1 VTRPRTSSLVLFAAA
16 VLVFALLPLFVTDF
30 RAYELARVGIFVIA
44 LIGLNV
50 LTGFTGQ
57 ISLGHGA
64 FMAIG
69 AYTTAIIATRSDLN
83 DMLTIPIAGLVAGAI
98 GFLFGFPALRLAGV
112 YLALA
117 TFALA
122 VAIPSLAKYGRIE
135 EFTGGGGGLL
145 LDLRTTPFG
154 LPLSPDEWFY
164 YVCWGLAGILFVAG
178 WLLVSGRTG
187 RAFRAIRE
195 NELAAVSSGVGL
207 PTYKTLAFAVSAF
220 YAGVAGAL
228 YGISINYVNPD
239 TFPVALSIL
248 LLTGVVVGGLGTLVG
263 VLFGAFFIQYAPR
276 YAPDLL
282 DAILSP
288 FGFEIDPTASGAPA
302 VVYGIVLLVFLLVAP
317 TGIAGLL
324 ARVGRLLTLRRKR
337 PMIAP
342 RGRFTS
348 S

>member
-1 VTRPRTSSLVLFAAA
+1 MRPPTPRLVLLAA
-16 VLVFALLPLFVTDF
+16 VVLLVALVPRFVSDF

-69 AYTTAIIATRSDLN
+69 AYTTAIVATRYGVRDLW
-83 DMLTIPIAGLVAGAI
+83 TIPLAGLVSGAA

-122 VAIPSLAKYGRIE
+122 VAVPSLAKYERIE
-135 EFTGGGGGLL
+135 QLTGGGGGLL
-145 LDLRTTPFG
+145 LDLPATPFG
-154 LPLSPDEWFY
+154 LPFSASDWLY
-164 YVCWGLAGILFVAG
+164 YLCWGLAGVLFVAA
-178 WLLVSGRTG
+178 WLLVRGRTG

-207 PTYKTLAFAVSAF
+207 PTYKTFAFAVSAF
-220 YAGVAGAL
+220 YGGVAGAL

-248 LLTGVVVGGLGTLVG
+248 LLTGVVVGGLGSLAG
-263 VLFGAFFIQYAPR
+263 VLFGALFIQYLPI
-276 YAPDLL
+276 YAPDVL
-282 DAILSP
+282 DAVLSRL
-288 FGFEIDPTASGAPA
+288 GVNVDTTASGSPA
-302 VVYGIVLLVFLLVAP
+302 VLYGTVLLVFLLLAP
-317 TGIAGLL
+317 SGIAGVLRRGL
-324 ARVGRLLTLRRKR
+324 GALPLRRKR
-337 PMIAP
+337 PMIASG
-342 RGRFTS
+342 GRSTS

>member
-1 VTRPRTSSLVLFAAA
+1 MRPSWTSVALFAAS
-16 VLVFALLPLFVTDF
+16 VVVFALLPLYVSEF

-69 AYTTAIIATRSDLN
+69 AYTTAIIATRWGVRDL
-83 DMLTIPIAGLVAGAI
+83 LTIPVAGVVTGLA

-122 VAIPSLAKYGRIE
+122 VAVPSLAKYDRIE

-145 LDLRTTPFG
+145 LDLPSTPFG
-154 LPLSPDEWFY
+154 LPLSPSDWLY
-164 YVCWGLAGILFVAG
+164 YLCWGIAGVLFVAG
-178 WLLVSGRTG
+178 WLIVRGRTG

-220 YAGVAGAL
+220 YAGVAGSL
-228 YGISINYVNPD
+228 YAISINYVNPD

-248 LLTGVVVGGLGTLVG
+248 LLTGVVVGGLGTLAG
-263 VLFGAFFIQYAPR
+263 VVFGAFFIQYLPV

-282 DAILSP
+282 DAVLGPTP
-288 FGFEIDPTASGAPA
+288 FDVDTTASGAPA
-302 VVYGIVLLVFLLVAP
+302 VVYGAILLGFLLLAP
-317 TGIAGLL
+317 SGITGLL
-324 ARVGRLLTLRRKR
+324 ARCIRALRSLRNR
-337 PMIAP
+337 PMIAGGG
-342 RGRFTS
+342 RRFTS

>member
-1 VTRPRTSSLVLFAAA
+1 MRPRPLSVALFAAA
-16 VLVFALLPLFVTDF
+16 VLAFALVPQFVSEF

-69 AYTTAIIATRSDLN
+69 AYTTAIVATRYDIRDLW
-83 DMLTIPIAGLVAGAI
+83 TIPLAGLVTGAA

-122 VAIPSLAKYGRIE
+122 VAVPSLAKYERIDDL
-135 EFTGGGGGLL
+135 TGGGGGLL
-145 LDLRTTPFG
+145 LDLPATPFG
-154 LPLSPDEWFY
+154 LPLGPSDWLY
-164 YVCWGLAGILFVAG
+164 YLCWGLAGVLFVGG
-178 WLLVSGRTG
+178 WLLVRGRTG

-220 YAGVAGAL
+220 YGGVAGSL
-228 YGISINYVNPD
+228 YAISINYVNPD

-248 LLTGVVVGGLGTLVG
+248 LLTGVVVGGLGSLAGAV
-263 VLFGAFFIQYAPR
+263 FGAFFIQYLPI
-276 YAPDLL
+276 YAPDIL
-282 DAILSP
+282 DAVLGP
-288 FGFEIDPTASGAPA
+288 LRVDVDTTASGAPA
-302 VVYGIVLLVFLLVAP
+302 VVYGVILLVFLLLAP
-317 TGIAGLL
+317 TGVTGLL
-324 ARVGRLLTLRRKR
+324 SRFIRALRSLGNR
-337 PMIAP
+337 PMIAGGG
-342 RGRFTS
+342 RRFTS